1 MSNYDY
7 LGNKEKYHVY
17 PLKIYLSSE
26 DAVVIMY
33 TGALYDE
40 FYEIQNTTCV
50 VSKNYFYKKID
61 ELKKYNTTVI
71 EDQGISITI
80 NLYENSCD
88 IVIANSKASVNVV
101 EKDTR
106 FQHWLLSIDLRK
118 SKRIE
123 TYIPI
128 SVESEFSFEY
138 GAMID
143 MSESGFKIC
152 LNSKLNNMGKV
163 ILSIFDDVLPTGDIY
178 CEVKHESYSNG
189 KYFYGL
195 SILNVSPEG
204 SYRLKEILEREKS
217 KYNR

>member
-1 MSNYDY
+1 MGNYDY

-17 PLKIYLSSE
+17 PLKIYLSHE
-26 DAVVIMY
+26 DAVVVMY

-40 FYEIQNTTCV
+40 SYEIQNTTCV
-50 VSKNYFYKKID
+50 ISKNYFYKKID
-61 ELKKYNTTVI
+61 ELKKYHTTTI
-71 EDQGISITI
+71 QDQDISITI
-80 NLYENSCD
+80 NLYENNCNV
-88 IVIANSKASVNVV
+88 IVANSKASVDIV
-101 EKDTR
+101 EEDTR

-123 TYIPI
+123 TYIPV

-143 MSESGFKIC
+143 MSENGFKVC

-163 ILSIFDDVLPTGDIY
+163 ILSIFDDTLPTGDIY
-178 CEVKHESYSNG
+178 CEVKHENYNNG

-195 SILNVSPEG
+195 NILNVSAEG
-204 SYRLKEILEREKS
+204 SYRLKEILEREKL
-217 KYNR
+217 KNNR